1 MYSRLIKS
9 LSVLGLAAVVVMV
22 SHRGAVADPR
32 ASAGELV
39 GAWRVQ
45 VTQVDCN
52 TGAPLSPVPFSS
64 VLTFAV
70 GGTMVE
76 DTTNPAFGPGQRS
89 IGQGGWAYQGHHTYG
104 AKSLAFI
111 NYTTPP
117 NPAAHNPGFNAGEQ
131 TILQTISYKEASDT
145 WMSAA
150 TIAFIDGTDPST
162 VPYRTGCAVASAS
175 RF

>member
-1 MYSRLIKS
+1 MYSRFIKS
-9 LSVLGLAAVVVMV
+9 LSVLGLAAVVVLL
-22 SHRGAVADPR
+22 SHRGAVADPG
-32 ASAGELV
+32 AGVGELV

-52 TGAPLSPVPFSS
+52 SGSPLTPVPFSS
-64 VLTFAV
+64 ILTFAV

-89 IGQGGWAYQGHHTYG
+89 IGQGGWTHKGRHTYG

-117 NPAAHNPGFNAGEQ
+117 NPATHNPGFDAGEQ
-131 TILQTISYKEASDT
+131 TILQTITYNEGSDT
-145 WMSAA
+145 WTSNAA
-150 TIAFIDGTDPST
+150 IAFIAGTDPST
-162 VPYRTGCAVASAS
+162 APYRAGCAVASAA